1 MPILASLDSATPLR
15 TPSSSTSLA
24 GDHTCAGLNLT
35 LTVKIAYNWFFAGWI
50 NSVTYNGIP
59 LTAVPGSA
67 NAFTFGNVE
76 TIVYKLVRPPV
87 GTFPVVIECQYSTNI
102 IALVESWNNTTGE
115 VELVS
120 LDAEFGSPTPGGGSY
135 QFTPNL
141 GDIVTTF
148 IAYNSSTV
156 PTPGGGLSLTTSDA
170 VGASFGAASSYVSAP
185 STSLITYSWSGMAG
199 TGYAT
204 TGIMLQAGPQVITT
218 RTRPPNLLS
227 SASRCAAVLIQR
239 ADSEQFGLTD
249 TPYQFVFN
257 GVTYQTLQGADASN
271 VHQEAGTGVDDFEVT
286 TILNDALDYV
296 TAADVRGTKYNNSWW
311 TLFEI
316 DYLNPSA
323 GAMII
328 AVYRCSRVQTT
339 DTGMEFVLLSIKSI
353 LKQTTGRVYS
363 ANCDV
368 LRFGDIRCDPSQ
380 TIRAAMSTSMT
391 VCSAGV
397 VDQFP
402 GQFTVDFTGG
412 TKPNGYYN
420 FGDATFTSGAND
432 GLEGQIK
439 ASVGIT
445 PGAFSTTVV
454 YGLGDYSTYSGNT
467 WISLQAGNLNHVPA
481 AGVWWLQVAA
491 NPSTVTRIVF
501 RTPAPYQVSIGD
513 VATLCFGCDRTKAT
527 CMSVANSHN
536 PSATNIENFHGWYL
550 PNPDVINVVGKSNV
564 Q

>member
-1 MPILASLDSATPLR
+1 MSLLASLDSATPLAV
-15 TPSSSTSLA
+15 SSNTVLS

-35 LTVKIAYNWFFAGWI
+35 LTVKIAYNWFDPAWI
-50 NSVTYNGIP
+50 TSVTYNGIP
-59 LTAVPGSA
+59 LTVVPLSA
-67 NAFTFGNVE
+67 NAFTYGNVE

-87 GTFPVVIECQYSTNI
+87 GTFPVVIECQYATNI

-120 LDAEFGSPTPGGGSY
+120 FDAEFGSPTPGGGSY

-156 PTPGGGLSLTTSDA
+156 PTPGGGLTLATSDA
-170 VGASFGAASSYVSAP
+170 VGSSFGAASSYVTAP
-185 STSLITYSWSGMAG
+185 STSLITYSWSGIGG

-204 TGIMLQAGPQVITT
+204 TGIMLQAGPQLITT
-218 RTRPPNLLS
+218 RTHPPGLLT

-239 ADSEQFGLTD
+239 QDGSQFGLTD
-249 TPYQFVFN
+249 TPYQFSFN
-257 GVTYQTLQGADASN
+257 GLTYQTLQGADASN
-271 VHQEAGTGVDDFEVT
+271 VHQEAGTGVDDFEVA
-286 TILNDALDYV
+286 TILNDALNYV
-296 TAADVRGTKYNNSWW
+296 TSTDVRGTRYNNSWW

-328 AVYRCSRVQTT
+328 GTYRCSRVQTT
-339 DTGMEFVLLSIKSI
+339 DTGMKFVLLSIKSI

-380 TIRAAMSTSMT
+380 TVRAAMSTSMT

-397 VDQFP
+397 AD
-402 GQFTVDFTGG
+402 QFTVDFTGG
-412 TKPNGYYN
+412 TKPSGYYN
-420 FGDATFTSGAND
+420 FGDATFTAGAND
-432 GLEGQIK
+432 GLAGQIK
-439 ASVGIT
+439 AHIAIT
-445 PGAFSTTVV
+445 PGGYSSVVV
-454 YGLGDYSTYSGNT
+454 YALGDYSTYGGST

-481 AGVWWLQVAA
+481 AGAWWLQVAA
-491 NPSTVTRIVF
+491 NPATVTRVVF
-501 RTPAPYQVSIGD
+501 RTPAPYQIAIGD
-513 VATLCFGCDRTKAT
+513 VATLCFGCDRRKAT
-527 CMSVANSHN
+527 CMTVPNASN
-536 PSATNIENFHGWYL
+536 PSTTNVENFHGWYL